1 MSRLEKLKRRLSE
14 APHKIRFDELARVLH
29 DLGYAEVRSRGSH
42 HLFRPVGPGPSVL
55 IVKPHAGRSFCA
67 EVDVRRVVALLEQQE
82 SSNEKE

>member
-1 MSRLEKLKRRLSE
+1 MWAL
-14 APHKIRFDELARVLH
+14 P
-29 DLGYAEVRSRGSH
+29 RSSH
-42 HLFRPVGPGPSVL
+42 SVPQTYIRPVGPGPSVL